1 MLISLCTPVMN
12 RLNDFTATMP
22 FKIDAA
28 NVSPPVEILVVD
40 YNSSDGLVTYMHNL
54 MDSTVLEGGSFFTYR
69 FYSGKKYY
77 HAAHA
82 NNLAMLAGS
91 GEYVVLV
98 PADVYINFY
107 YVPVLRDKIE
117 HGAVWCNTDHKRR
130 STIAIRKEEF
140 IVAGGYDERME
151 MYGPD
156 DLDLIE
162 RLERRG
168 CKHGSIPDDLIHD
181 IYTSPEKKVANY
193 RLKGMSH
200 KELGKLSLPFYYEN
214 RDSKQLVANPGI
226 EWGSWK

>member
-1 MLISLCTPVMN
+1 MN
-12 RLNDFTATMP
+12 RLDDFVETMP

-28 NVSPPVEILVVD
+28 NSCPPVEILVID
-40 YNSSDGLVTYMHNL
+40 YNSTDGLDRYMHKL
-54 MDSTVLEGGSFFTYR
+54 MESTRLEGDSFFSYHLYTGR
-69 FYSGKKYY
+69 DTY

-82 NNLAMLAGS
+82 NNLAMLVGQ

-98 PADVYINFY
+98 PADVYLKYGYISA
-107 YVPVLRDKIE
+107 LREQIAQ
-117 HGAVWCNTDHKRR
+117 GAVWCNTAKKRR
-130 STIAIRKEEF
+130 STIAIRKNEF
-140 IVAGGYDERME
+140 LAAGGYDERME

-168 CKHGSIPDDLIHD
+168 CKHGRIADDLIDD

-193 RLKGMSH
+193 RIKNMSH
-200 KELGKLSLPFYYEN
+200 KGLGALSMPYYLEN
-214 RDSKQLVANPGI
+214 KALGALVANVGV